1 MKTVGLTTKPQKAQR
16 PKGKPAEAP
25 DGKEAKEG

>member
-1 MKTVGLTTKPQKAQR
+1 MKTVGLTTKPQKPQK
-16 PKGKPAEAP
+16 PKGKPAEA